1 MKAKITEGGIWNFHT
16 DTIPEYCYWDGAF
29 TKEECKKIIKLG
41 KDNGLSIAK
50 TRLKGEIAADIRK
63 SKVLWL
69 RCNEDT
75 HWIFHRLNDIVLDI
89 NQKYYNFDLWG
100 MHEAI
105 QLTHYNS
112 PGGKYDQHVDKGYQ
126 TQIRKLSVC
135 VQLSEPDSY
144 EGGDLIINQ
153 GKENKMK
160 RDLGYAVIFPSWTL
174 HKVTAMKKGER
185 WSLVSWIAGPN
196 FR

>member
-1 MKAKITEGGIWNFHT
+1 MINTW
-16 DTIPEYCYWDGAF
+16 
-29 TKEECKKIIKLG
+29 IK
-41 KDNGLSIAK
+41 
-50 TRLKGEIAADIRK
+50 DIK
-63 SKVLWL
+63 
-69 RCNEDT
+69 
-75 HWIFHRLNDIVLDI
+75 H
-89 NQKYYNFDLWG
+89 
-100 MHEAI
+100 
-105 QLTHYNS
+105 
-112 PGGKYDQHVDKGYQ
+112 
-126 TQIRKLSVC
+126 KLESF
-135 VQLSEPDSY
+135 QY

>member
-1 MKAKITEGGIWNFHT
+1 MIKYIFLILFFLSCSDNIYLPKPKAKLNL
-16 DTIPEYCYWDGAF
+16 DYPEPKYEKQYY
-29 TKEECKKIIKLG
+29 K
-41 KDNGLSIAK
+41 
-50 TRLKGEIAADIRK
+50 
-63 SKVLWL
+63 
-69 RCNEDT
+69 
-75 HWIFHRLNDIVLDI
+75 
-89 NQKYYNFDLWG
+89 KYYNFDLWG